1 MQTNFKPQQLKNP
14 RIAEIDKILRRCVHC
29 GFCTATCPTYVL
41 LGDERDSPRGRIYL
55 MKEMFEQGRPA
66 NPDVQRRAIQYLGTN
81 GTAENR
87 AVLAEIYASNAD
99 VDVKRQI
106 LRSFMVAGDKTRMI
120 TVATTEKVPEL
131 RQEAV
136 RQLGAMGAREELWTM
151 YQKETTPEVKRQ
163 ILQSLFVS
171 GDSQRL
177 IDVANSEQNPELRRR
192 AVQHLGTMGRA
203 RTGDALV
210 ALYAKEKEAD
220 IKRTVINALF
230 TQNNAESL
238 VAIARKETDPAAKR
252 EIVSKLSLMTKSKV
266 AMDYLM
272 EILNK

>member
-1 MQTNFKPQQLKNP
+1 MNDCSTSKVPVTLRAQASDGYTV
-14 RIAEIDKILRRCVHC
+14 RIA
-29 GFCTATCPTYVL
+29 L
-41 LGDERDSPRGRIYL
+41 LGPLRQDGT
-55 MKEMFEQGRPA
+55 
-66 NPDVQRRAIQYLGTN
+66 RAT
-81 GTAENR
+81 
-87 AVLAEIYASNAD
+87 LAADGYASAKRSVSITAD
-99 VDVKRQI
+99 
-106 LRSFMVAGDKTRMI
+106 L
-120 TVATTEKVPEL
+120 ATSGEHLVVIGSYGLAAETFYTLAASCTSTACTPARIDTLASPKD
-131 RQEAV
+131 
-136 RQLGAMGAREELWTM
+136 GAL
-151 YQKETTPEVKRQ
+151 V
-163 ILQSLFVS
+163 